1 MKESEGTKLANMLT
15 DMVNNMNSD
24 ADEKDFTET
33 ISRSHRTLQQSFF
46 KLLCRCIATWAAT
59 SKRGQFDLRN
69 EFTVKEC
76 EKLAKILEEDYVIV
90 SYPDSE
96 TRIITPYI

>member
-1 MKESEGTKLANMLT
+1 M
-15 DMVNNMNSD
+15 
-24 ADEKDFTET
+24 
-33 ISRSHRTLQQSFF
+33 
-46 KLLCRCIATWAAT
+46 